1 VLVVDDESSLRN
13 AMSKAFKHLGFAV
26 LTAVDGVE
34 AVEIFQKHKTEIR
47 LVLCDLTMPRMNGWE
62 TLTALRQISPGIPV
76 ILTSGYSEVQ
86 AMAGKHSEPPQIF
99 LGKPCTLEEL
109 KDAVAR
115 VLGK

>member
-1 VLVVDDESSLRN
+1 
-13 AMSKAFKHLGFAV
+13 
-26 LTAVDGVE
+26 
-34 AVEIFQKHKTEIR
+34 
-47 LVLCDLTMPRMNGWE
+47 MPRMNCWE
-62 TLTALRQISPGIPV
+62 TLAALRQISPEIPV
-76 ILTSGYSEVQ
+76 ILSSGYSEVQ